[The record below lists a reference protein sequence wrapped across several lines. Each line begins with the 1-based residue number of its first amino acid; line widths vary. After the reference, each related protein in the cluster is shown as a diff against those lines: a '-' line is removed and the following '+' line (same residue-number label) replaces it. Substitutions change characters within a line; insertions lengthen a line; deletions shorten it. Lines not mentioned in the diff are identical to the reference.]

1 MAVAQEQLCAE
12 KAIAGALSGVQRVV
26 SVAYVRRDDD
36 YWLLFIAHD
45 SDRRGDVTRQL
56 AGEIARVERSN
67 SMPLLDA
74 QIRHVSTARTPPEAK
89 VIFTR

>member
-1 MAVAQEQLCAE
+1 MAVARERLCA

-26 SVAYVRRDDD
+26 SVAYVRRDDS
-36 YWLLFIAHD
+36 YWLLFIAHY
-45 SDRRGDVTRQL
+45 SDRRGDIARQL
-56 AGEIARVERSN
+56 AGKIARVEI

-74 QIRHVSTARTPPEAK
+74 QIRHVGTARTPPEAK